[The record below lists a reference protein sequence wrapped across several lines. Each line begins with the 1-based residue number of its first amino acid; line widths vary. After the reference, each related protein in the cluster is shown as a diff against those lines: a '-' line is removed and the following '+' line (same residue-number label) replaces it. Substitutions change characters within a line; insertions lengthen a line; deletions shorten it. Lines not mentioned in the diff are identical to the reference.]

1 MPEGQQTRNYATLA
15 ALAVVATQ
23 FSNAWGAAWS
33 KSLFAAIGPEGV
45 IALRVGFSAILL
57 GVVTRAW
64 QLRIHR
70 SQIGNVVGYGI
81 ALGLMNS
88 IAYQAYAR
96 IPIGIGMAI
105 EVTGP
110 LAVVL
115 FNSRRPADLAWVACT
130 IAGLVLLLFKGVGNI
145 ATVDPLGIAFA
156 FGSAA
161 CWASYIVYGKRV
173 SALGGGRIAAAG
185 LAVAFVFV
193 VPFGLATTGTKLFRE
208 EWLVAGLVIA
218 ILCSAIPFFLQIHA
232 MRQLPSRVYGLL
244 ASAVPAVGAIM
255 AYVVLGE
262 ALDLQQCLGI
272 LLVIMA
278 GAGATLGLSR
288 QASKAG

>member
-1 MPEGQQTRNYATLA
+1 MPEGQQTHNYATLA

-33 KSLFAAIGPEGV
+33 KSLFSAIGPEGV

-57 GVVTRAW
+57 GVVTQAW
-64 QLRIHR
+64 RLRVR
-70 SQIGNVVGYGI
+70 RNQIGNVVAYGI

-110 LAVVL
+110 LAVVV

-130 IAGLVLLLFKGVGNI
+130 IAGLVLLLFKGVGDL
-145 ATVDPLGIAFA
+145 AVVDPLGIAFA

-161 CWASYIVYGKRV
+161 CWAGYIVFGKRV
-173 SALGGGRIAAAG
+173 SVLGGGSIAAAG
-185 LAVAFVFV
+185 LAIAFVFV

-208 EWLVAGLVIA
+208 EWLIAGLVIA
-218 ILCSAIPFFLQIHA
+218 VLCSALPFFLQIHA

-272 LLVIMA
+272 LLVIAA
-278 GAGATLGLSR
+278 GAGATLSLSR
-288 QASKAG
+288 QRSSA

>member
-1 MPEGQQTRNYATLA
+1 MPEAQQTRNYAALA

-57 GVVTRAW
+57 GIVTRAW
-64 QLRIHR
+64 RLRVKR
-70 SQIGNVVGYGI
+70 NQIGNIVAYGI

-110 LAVVL
+110 LAVVI
-115 FNSRRPADLAWVACT
+115 FNSRRPADLAWVACA
-130 IAGLVLLLFKGVGNI
+130 IAGLVLLLFRGFGDV
-145 ATVDPLGIAFA
+145 AAVDPLGIAFA
-156 FGSAA
+156 FGSAR

-173 SALGGGRIAAAG
+173 STLGGGSIAAAG
-185 LAVAFVFV
+185 LAIAFVFV
-193 VPFGLATTGTKLFRE
+193 VPFGLATTGAKLFRQ
-208 EWLVAGLVIA
+208 EWLMAGLVIA

-255 AYVVLGE
+255 AYIVLGE
-262 ALDLQQCLGI
+262 ALDLQQYLGI
-272 LLVIMA
+272 LLVVVA
-278 GAGATLGLSR
+278 GAGATLSLSKGR
-288 QASKAG
+288 

>member
-1 MPEGQQTRNYATLA
+1 MPEGQQTQNYATLA

-57 GVVTRAW
+57 CVVTRAW
-64 QLRIHR
+64 RLRVR
-70 SQIGNVVGYGI
+70 RNQIGNVVAYGI

-110 LAVVL
+110 LAVVI

-130 IAGLVLLLFKGVGNI
+130 IAGLVLLLFKGVDKV
-145 ATVDPLGIAFA
+145 AAVDPVGIAFA

-173 SALGGGRIAAAG
+173 SALGGGSIAAAG

-193 VPFGLATTGTKLFRE
+193 VPFGLVTTGTRLFHE
-208 EWLVAGLVIA
+208 QWLVAGLVIA

-272 LLVIMA
+272 LLVIVA
-278 GAGATLGLSR
+278 GAGATLSLSR
-288 QASKAG
+288 QRSSA

>member
-1 MPEGQQTRNYATLA
+1 MPEGLQTRNYASLA

-64 QLRIHR
+64 RLRVR
-70 SQIGNVVGYGI
+70 RNQVGNVVAYGI

-110 LAVVL
+110 LAVVI

-130 IAGLVLLLFKGVGNI
+130 IAGLVLLLFKGIGDV
-145 ATVDPLGIAFA
+145 AAVDPIGIAFA

-161 CWASYIVYGKRV
+161 CWASYIVFGKRV
-173 SALGGGRIAAAG
+173 SALGGGSIAAAG

-208 EWLVAGLVIA
+208 EWLISGLVIA

-255 AYVVLGE
+255 AYIVLGE

-272 LLVIMA
+272 LLVIVA
-278 GAGATLGLSR
+278 GAGATLGLTR
-288 QASKAG
+288 QRSGA

>member
-1 MPEGQQTRNYATLA
+1 MPEAQQTRNYAALA

-57 GVVTRAW
+57 GMVTRAW
-64 QLRIHR
+64 RLRVKR
-70 SQIGNVVGYGI
+70 NQIGNVVAYGI

-110 LAVVL
+110 LAVVI
-115 FNSRRPADLAWVACT
+115 FNSRRPADLAWVACA
-130 IAGLVLLLFKGVGNI
+130 IAGLVLLLFRGFGDV
-145 ATVDPLGIAFA
+145 AAVDPLGIAFA
-156 FGSAA
+156 FGSAV
-161 CWASYIVYGKRV
+161 CWGSYIVYGKRV
-173 SALGGGRIAAAG
+173 STLGGGSIAAAG

-193 VPFGLATTGTKLFRE
+193 VPFGLATTGAKLFRQ
-208 EWLVAGLVIA
+208 EWLMAGLVIA

-255 AYVVLGE
+255 AYIVLGE
-262 ALDLQQCLGI
+262 ALDPQQYLGI
-272 LLVIMA
+272 LLVIAA
-278 GAGATLGLSR
+278 GAGATLSLSKGR
-288 QASKAG
+288 

>member
-1 MPEGQQTRNYATLA
+1 MPEGSQNRNYAVLA

-33 KSLFAAIGPEGV
+33 KSLFAAIGPEGI

-57 GVVTRAW
+57 GLVTRVW
-64 QLRIHR
+64 RLRVAR
-70 SQIGNVVGYGI
+70 DQIGNLLAYGL

-110 LAVVL
+110 LAVVI
-115 FNSRRPADLAWVACT
+115 FNSRRRTDLAWVACT
-130 IAGLVLLLFKGVGNI
+130 IAGLVLLLFKGFDV
-145 ATVDPLGIAFA
+145 AAVDPIGVALA
-156 FGSAA
+156 FGSAV

-173 SALGGGRIAAAG
+173 SLLGGGSIAAAG

-193 VPFGLATTGTKLFRE
+193 VPFGLASAGTKLFHR
-208 EWLVAGLVIA
+208 EWLIAGLMVA
-218 ILCSAIPFFLQIHA
+218 ILSSAIPFFLQIHA
-232 MRQLPSRVYGLL
+232 MRQLPSRVYGLI
-244 ASAVPAVGAIM
+244 ASGVPAVGAIM
-255 AYVVLGE
+255 AFVVLGE
-262 ALDLQQCLGI
+262 EVDLQQCLGI
-272 LLVIMA
+272 LLVILA
-278 GAGATLGLSR
+278 VAGATLSLSR
-288 QASKAG
+288 PSP

>member
-1 MPEGQQTRNYATLA
+1 MPETQQTPNYAVLA

-57 GVVTRAW
+57 GVVTQAW
-64 QLRIHR
+64 RLRVR
-70 SQIGNVVGYGI
+70 RNQIGNVVAYGI

-110 LAVVL
+110 LAVVI

-130 IAGLVLLLFKGVGNI
+130 IAGLVLLLFRGVNTV
-145 ATVDPLGIAFA
+145 AAVDPLGIAFA

-173 SALGGGRIAAAG
+173 STLGGGSIAAAG

-193 VPFGLATTGTKLFRE
+193 VPFGLATTGTKLFHG
-208 EWLVAGLVIA
+208 EWLAAGLVIA

-255 AYVVLGE
+255 AYIVLGE
-262 ALDLQQCLGI
+262 SLDLQQCIGI
-272 LLVIMA
+272 LLVILA
-278 GAGATLGLSR
+278 GVGATLGLSR
-288 QASKAG
+288 RIS

>member
-1 MPEGQQTRNYATLA
+1 MTETQQTRNYVALA

-33 KSLFAAIGPEGV
+33 KSLFDAIGPEGV

-64 QLRIHR
+64 RLRVKR
-70 SQIGNVVGYGI
+70 DQIGNILAYGI

-110 LAVVL
+110 LAVVV
-115 FNSRRPADLAWVACT
+115 FHSRRPADLAWVACA
-130 IAGLVLLLFKGVGNI
+130 IAGLVLLLFRGFGDLV
-145 ATVDPLGIAFA
+145 AVDPLGVAFA

-173 SALGGGRIAAAG
+173 SALGGGSIAAAG
-185 LAVAFVFV
+185 LAIAFVFV
-193 VPFGLATTGTKLFRE
+193 VPFGLATTGDKLFQQ
-208 EWLVAGLVIA
+208 EWLMAGLVIA
-218 ILCSAIPFFLQIHA
+218 VLCSAIPFFLQIHA

-255 AYVVLGE
+255 AYIVLGE

-272 LLVIMA
+272 LLVIVA
-278 GAGATLGLSR
+278 GAGATLSLSTGR
-288 QASKAG
+288 

>member
-1 MPEGQQTRNYATLA
+1 MPEAQQTRNYAALA

-57 GVVTRAW
+57 GIVTRAW
-64 QLRIHR
+64 RLRVR
-70 SQIGNVVGYGI
+70 RNQIGNIVAYGI

-110 LAVVL
+110 LAVVI

-130 IAGLVLLLFKGVGNI
+130 IAGLVLLLFRGVNTV
-145 ATVDPLGIAFA
+145 AAVDPLGIAFA

-173 SALGGGRIAAAG
+173 STLGGGSIAAAG
-185 LAVAFVFV
+185 LAIAFVFV

-218 ILCSAIPFFLQIHA
+218 VLCSAIPFFLQIHA

-255 AYVVLGE
+255 AYAVLGE
-262 ALDLQQCLGI
+262 ALDLQQCFGI
-272 LLVIMA
+272 LLVILA
-278 GAGATLGLSR
+278 GAGATLGLSTAR
-288 QASKAG
+288 

>member
-1 MPEGQQTRNYATLA
+1 MPEGQQTRNYASLA

-64 QLRIHR
+64 RLRVR
-70 SQIGNVVGYGI
+70 RNQVGNVVAYGI

-110 LAVVL
+110 LAVVI

-130 IAGLVLLLFKGVGNI
+130 IAGLVLLLFKGIGDV
-145 ATVDPLGIAFA
+145 AAVDPIGIAFA

-161 CWASYIVYGKRV
+161 CWASYIVFGKRV
-173 SALGGGRIAAAG
+173 SALGGGSIAAAG

-208 EWLVAGLVIA
+208 EWLISGLVIA

-255 AYVVLGE
+255 AYIVLSE

-272 LLVIMA
+272 LLVIVA
-278 GAGATLGLSR
+278 GAGATLGLTR
-288 QASKAG
+288 QRSGA

>member
-1 MPEGQQTRNYATLA
+1 MPEAQQTRNYAALA

-64 QLRIHR
+64 RLRVKR
-70 SQIGNVVGYGI
+70 NQIGNVVAYGI

-110 LAVVL
+110 LAVVI
-115 FNSRRPADLAWVACT
+115 FNSRRPADLAWVACA
-130 IAGLVLLLFKGVGNI
+130 IAGLALLLFRGFGDV
-145 ATVDPLGIAFA
+145 AAVDPLGIAFA
-156 FGSAA
+156 FGSAV
-161 CWASYIVYGKRV
+161 CWGSYIVYGKRV
-173 SALGGGRIAAAG
+173 STLGGGSIAAAG
-185 LAVAFVFV
+185 LAIAFVFV
-193 VPFGLATTGTKLFRE
+193 VPFGLATTGTKLFRQ
-208 EWLVAGLVIA
+208 EWLMAGLVIA

-255 AYVVLGE
+255 AYIVLGE
-262 ALDLQQCLGI
+262 ALDLQQYLGI
-272 LLVIMA
+272 LLVIVA
-278 GAGATLGLSR
+278 GAGATLSLSKGR
-288 QASKAG
+288 

>member
-1 MPEGQQTRNYATLA
+1 M
-15 ALAVVATQ
+15 AVVATQ

-57 GVVTRAW
+57 GIVTQAW
-64 QLRIHR
+64 RLRVKR
-70 SQIGNVVGYGI
+70 NQIGNVVAYGV

-110 LAVVL
+110 LAVVV
-115 FNSRRPADLAWVACT
+115 FNSRRPADLAWVACA
-130 IAGLVLLLFKGVGNI
+130 IAGLVLLLFRGFGDV
-145 ATVDPLGIAFA
+145 AAVDPLGIAFA

-173 SALGGGRIAAAG
+173 STLGGGSIAAAG
-185 LAVAFVFV
+185 LAIAFIFV
-193 VPFGLATTGTKLFRE
+193 VPFGLATTGAKLFRQ
-208 EWLVAGLVIA
+208 EWLMAGLVIA

-255 AYVVLGE
+255 AYIVLGE
-262 ALDLQQCLGI
+262 ALDLQQYLGI
-272 LLVIMA
+272 LLVIVA
-278 GAGATLGLSR
+278 GAGATLSLSR
-288 QASKAG
+288 GR

>member
-1 MPEGQQTRNYATLA
+1 MPEAQQTRNYAALA

-57 GVVTRAW
+57 CIVTQAW
-64 QLRIHR
+64 RLRVKR
-70 SQIGNVVGYGI
+70 NQIGNVVAYGV

-110 LAVVL
+110 LAVVV
-115 FNSRRPADLAWVACT
+115 FNSRRPADLAWVACA
-130 IAGLVLLLFKGVGNI
+130 IAGLVLLLFRGFGDV
-145 ATVDPLGIAFA
+145 AAVDPLGIAFA

-173 SALGGGRIAAAG
+173 STLGGGSIAAAG
-185 LAVAFVFV
+185 LAIAFIFV
-193 VPFGLATTGTKLFRE
+193 VPFGLATTGAKLFRQ
-208 EWLVAGLVIA
+208 EWLMAGLVIA

-255 AYVVLGE
+255 AYIVLGE
-262 ALDLQQCLGI
+262 ALDLQQYLGI
-272 LLVIMA
+272 LLVIVA
-278 GAGATLGLSR
+278 GAGATLSLSR
-288 QASKAG
+288 GR

>member
-1 MPEGQQTRNYATLA
+1 MPEAQQTRNYAALA
-15 ALAVVATQ
+15 ALAVVVTQ

-57 GVVTRAW
+57 GIVTRAW
-64 QLRIHR
+64 RLRVKR
-70 SQIGNVVGYGI
+70 NQIGNVVAYGI

-110 LAVVL
+110 LAVVI

-130 IAGLVLLLFKGVGNI
+130 IAGLVLLLFRGFGDV
-145 ATVDPLGIAFA
+145 AAVDPLGIAFA
-156 FGSAA
+156 FGSAV

-173 SALGGGRIAAAG
+173 SMLGGGSIAAAG
-185 LAVAFVFV
+185 LAIAFVFV
-193 VPFGLATTGTKLFRE
+193 VPFGLATTGAKLFRQ
-208 EWLVAGLVIA
+208 EWLIAGLVIA

-232 MRQLPSRVYGLL
+232 MRQLPSRLYGLL

-255 AYVVLGE
+255 AYIVLGE
-262 ALDLQQCLGI
+262 ALDLQQYLGI
-272 LLVIMA
+272 LLVIVA
-278 GAGATLGLSR
+278 GAGATLSLSTGR
-288 QASKAG
+288 

>member
-1 MPEGQQTRNYATLA
+1 M
-15 ALAVVATQ
+15 AVVATQ

-57 GVVTRAW
+57 ALVTRAW
-64 QLRIHR
+64 RLRVR
-70 SQIGNVVGYGI
+70 RDQIGNVVAYGV

-110 LAVVL
+110 LAVVI

-130 IAGLVLLLFKGVGNI
+130 LAGLVLLLFKGIGDLAV
-145 ATVDPLGIAFA
+145 VDPVGIAFA

-173 SALGGGRIAAAG
+173 STLGGGSIAAAG
-185 LAVAFVFV
+185 LAIAFVFV

-262 ALDLQQCLGI
+262 ALDLQQCLGV
-272 LLVIMA
+272 LLVIVA
-278 GAGATLGLSR
+278 GAGATLSLSKGR
-288 QASKAG
+288 

>member
-1 MPEGQQTRNYATLA
+1 MPEAQQTRNYAALA

-57 GVVTRAW
+57 GIVTRAW
-64 QLRIHR
+64 RLRVKR
-70 SQIGNVVGYGI
+70 NQIGNIVAYGI

-110 LAVVL
+110 LAVVI
-115 FNSRRPADLAWVACT
+115 FNSRRPADLAWVACA
-130 IAGLVLLLFKGVGNI
+130 IAGLVLLLFRGFGDV
-145 ATVDPLGIAFA
+145 AAVDPLGIAFA

-161 CWASYIVYGKRV
+161 CWASYGSRPW
-173 SALGGGRIAAAG
+173 AAA
-185 LAVAFVFV
+185 A
-193 VPFGLATTGTKLFRE
+193 
-208 EWLVAGLVIA
+208 
-218 ILCSAIPFFLQIHA
+218 
-232 MRQLPSRVYGLL
+232 
-244 ASAVPAVGAIM
+244 
-255 AYVVLGE
+255 
-262 ALDLQQCLGI
+262 
-272 LLVIMA
+272 
-278 GAGATLGLSR
+278 SR
-288 QASKAG
+288 QPGWRSPSSSSFHSASRPPAPSCFARSG

>member
-1 MPEGQQTRNYATLA
+1 MPEAQQTRNYAALA

-57 GVVTRAW
+57 GIVTRAW
-64 QLRIHR
+64 RLRVKR
-70 SQIGNVVGYGI
+70 NQIGNVVAYGI

-110 LAVVL
+110 LAVVI

-130 IAGLVLLLFKGVGNI
+130 IAGVALLLFKGFGDV
-145 ATVDPLGIAFA
+145 AAVDPLGIAFA

-173 SALGGGRIAAAG
+173 SMLGGGSIAAAG
-185 LAVAFVFV
+185 LAIAFVFV
-193 VPFGLATTGTKLFRE
+193 VPFGLATTGAKLLHQ
-208 EWLVAGLVIA
+208 EWLMAGLVIA

-255 AYVVLGE
+255 AYIVLGE
-262 ALDLQQCLGI
+262 ALDLQQCIGI
-272 LLVIMA
+272 LLVIVA
-278 GAGATLGLSR
+278 GAGATLSLSKGR
-288 QASKAG
+288 

>member
-1 MPEGQQTRNYATLA
+1 MPEAQQTRNYAALA

-57 GVVTRAW
+57 GIVTRAW
-64 QLRIHR
+64 RLRVKR
-70 SQIGNVVGYGI
+70 NQIGDIVAYGV

-110 LAVVL
+110 LAVVI
-115 FNSRRPADLAWVACT
+115 FNSRRPADLAWVACA
-130 IAGLVLLLFKGVGNI
+130 IAGLVLLLFRGFGDV
-145 ATVDPLGIAFA
+145 AAVDPLGIAFA

-173 SALGGGRIAAAG
+173 STLGGGSIAAAG
-185 LAVAFVFV
+185 LAIAFVFV
-193 VPFGLATTGTKLFRE
+193 VPFGLATTGAKLFRQ
-208 EWLVAGLVIA
+208 EWLMAGLVIA

-255 AYVVLGE
+255 AYIVLGE
-262 ALDLQQCLGI
+262 ALDLQQYLGI
-272 LLVIMA
+272 LLVIVA
-278 GAGATLGLSR
+278 GAGATLSLSKGR
-288 QASKAG
+288 